1 MIVVMGPN
9 STENDAKMVL
19 GHIETKDGLKAH
31 MIAGE
36 AQNVIGVIG
45 QIYPEL
51 QNELELMSGVGEVI
65 RVSKPY
71 KLAGRD
77 FHPDDSIIKV
87 GDVSIGG
94 NEMVVM
100 AGPCAVEDRQQILDT
115 ARTAKAA
122 GARILRGGAFKP
134 RSSPYS
140 FRGLGEEGLRLLGDA
155 RDETGLPIITE
166 VMNSNDVELV
176 ERHADILQVG
186 ARNVQNFNLLDA
198 VGQIRKPVLL
208 KRGFSTS
215 YEEWLLSAEYI
226 IAGGNN
232 QVILCERG
240 IRTFETYTRNTL
252 DLEAIPVIKKLSHL
266 PIVADPSHATG
277 RWDLVT
283 PMAFAAV
290 AAGAHG
296 LLIEVHPN
304 PDKALSDGPQSLN
317 FDNFQRLMEGV
328 RGIAGAVGRTVAPG
342 QG

>member
-9 STENDAKMVL
+9 STKNDAEKVL
-19 GHIETKDGLKAH
+19 SHIDTKVGLKAH

-51 QNELELMSGVGEVI
+51 QNELELMPGVGEVI

-77 FHPDDSIIKV
+77 FHPDDSVIKI

-115 ARTAKAA
+115 ARTAKAS

-140 FRGLGEEGLRLLGDA
+140 FRGLGEEGLRLLSEA

-176 ERHADILQVG
+176 ERHADILQIG
-186 ARNVQNFNLLDA
+186 ARNVQNFNLLDV

-226 IAGGNN
+226 IAGGNH

-266 PIVADPSHATG
+266 PIVVDPSHATG

-283 PMAFAAV
+283 PMALAAV

-328 RGIAGAVGRTVAPG
+328 KGIAEAVGRTVAPG
-342 QG
+342 QR